1 MKTSQCSFG
10 VFFLMLF
17 LSMFAS
23 AQKTVKIYQTDGNVY
38 VYDRVDSLI
47 CTTETQVVHA
57 AGKVYSVSILQ
68 VDSVVYEPVTDF
80 ITPMQEVD
88 LGLSVNW
95 AGWNVGATCP
105 EECGGYYAWGELYE
119 KSDYD
124 YDTYQYLDYANWEW
138 IFIGDNISSTQ
149 YDVAQAQWGDSWRMP
164 TKEEIDELINNCS
177 WQWITYNGIKGQKI
191 TGLNG
196 NSIFLPAAGFYGGTN
211 VGSLGL
217 GGYYWSGTLFEDL
230 SNSAYC
236 LSFGDI
242 NAYCNFDN
250 RYLGYSVRPV
260 LGNSTDIMLSDEA
273 SALFLQGW
281 NCEVQGGEKNIAFTT
296 KFNWSVSVQDQTG
309 WCTVNPSTGAAGSHS
324 LVVTVSENLGDTPRS
339 TTLTL
344 KIGSISYT
352 LYITQEKP
360 DKDIQG
366 EGNESYEEEEG
377 SWDTL

>member
-1 MKTSQCSFG
+1 
-10 VFFLMLF
+10 
-17 LSMFAS
+17 MFAS